1 MREAQIAI
9 LAPRS
14 QGIVGA
20 GSEGFRSVRCRQK
33 IVKISLLSVAF
44 RSSFVGK

>member
-9 LAPRS
+9 LVPRS

-20 GSEGFRSVRCRQK
+20 GSESFRLVRCRQK
-33 IVKISLLSVAF
+33 IVKISLLAARV
-44 RSSFVGK
+44 RPLFVY